1 MADIDWN
8 PKTQVYMT
16 FLSIVII
23 PTILVGT
30 LEFREILPLPKV
42 TTLARPE
49 VTCTLRVCRP
59 HWTW

>member
-8 PKTQVYMT
+8 PKTQVYIT
-16 FLSIVII
+16 FVSIVII

-30 LEFREILPLPKV
+30 LEFREILHLPKV

-49 VTCTLRVCRP
+49 GTCTLRVYRP
-59 HWTW
+59 H